1 MAKSKFNLAEKLGA
15 PVSNL
20 NTPSMQIVEIPLDK
34 LLDNEG
40 NFFRVEDVQEL
51 ADDIE
56 MRGLENP
63 LTVCEA
69 ENGCYRIV
77 AGHRRRKALELL
89 GRKDAP
95 CIVKAYDGE
104 DSELV
109 ALIQSNLTARELTY
123 YEKMLA
129 VVRLEEALRRMKE
142 NGVELPGRLRDHLA
156 EKSGESAS
164 AVHRMTYIYKHLSPE
179 LMEGLRR
186 EQIGESVAD
195 ELAHSSK
202 KVQEAFAQRLA
213 RGETVRAQ
221 DVKATRDK
229 PTVSDGVVD
238 AFLLQHI
245 AKGHE
250 AELFRVLHDSQR
262 MAAIQLIPEI
272 KSALHFWGYQGFT
285 SEGVWFD
292 LNGSGLEVK
301 RPFQGKLTWSQLVQR
316 LRGMVESGKLAPSE
330 EPEPTPEEQAVQEFA
345 DGMQKAVQDSQPT
358 APSIPEKDFKMLDK
372 IIAAGKET
380 RLPCAAWFTSDVRP
394 PDGARIIAQDKEGY
408 CEEAQFLGGE
418 LDDYSVVSW
427 DEVVRWTLHPD
438 DEAYTAPVPQPAP
451 IWHPYPAE
459 RPAEGQMVLVCK
471 EHSEAGRSYSALLYR
486 DACWYLPELPDC
498 QMSVD
503 VRWWSAELAPESED
517 GE

>member
-1 MAKSKFNLAEKLGA
+1 MAKKLDVAEILSTS
-15 PVSNL
+15 VSNL

-40 NFFRVEDVQEL
+40 NFFKVEDVQEL
-51 ADDIE
+51 VDDIE

-69 ENGCYRIV
+69 ENGYYRIV
-77 AGHRRRKALELL
+77 AGHRRRKALEQI
-89 GRKDAP
+89 GKTSAP
-95 CIVKAYDGE
+95 CFVKAYADA
-104 DSELV
+104 DSEEV

-164 AVHRMTYIYKHLSPE
+164 AVHRMTYIYKHLSPD
-179 LMEGLRR
+179 LMEGLRQ
-186 EQIGESVAD
+186 EKINESIAY
-195 ELAHSSK
+195 ELANSPK
-202 KVQEAFAQRLA
+202 TVQTEFEQRLA
-213 RGETVRAQ
+213 RGETFRAQ
-221 DVKATRDK
+221 DVKKVRDK
-229 PTVSDGVVD
+229 PSVDDATLD
-238 AFLLQHI
+238 AFLLERI
-245 AKGHE
+245 VRGHE
-250 AELFRVLHDSQR
+250 AELYRVLHDNNDP
-262 MAAIQLIPEI
+262 AIMLVHPVKQ
-272 KSALHFWGYQGFT
+272 ALRFWG
-285 SEGVWFD
+285 S
-292 LNGSGLEVK
+292 SGHWGDDVQYDIDGKEFRVSK
-301 RPFQGKLTWSQLVQR
+301 PFRAVLSWSQIVQR
-316 LRGMVESGKLAPSE
+316 LRGMVESGKIAPSE

-345 DGMQKAVQDSQPT
+345 DGMQKAVQDSQPA

-451 IWHPYPAE
+451 IWYPYPAE
-459 RPAEGQMVLVCK
+459 RPDEGQTVLVCK
-471 EHSEAGRSYSALLYR
+471 EHCEAGHSYSALLYR
-486 DACWYLPELPDC
+486 NDCWYLPELPDC
-498 QMSVD
+498 PMRVD
-503 VRWWSAELAPESED
+503 VRWWSAELAPEERK
-517 GE
+517 ECK

>member
-1 MAKSKFNLAEKLGA
+1 MAKRLDVAEILSTS
-15 PVSNL
+15 VSNL
-20 NTPSMQIVEIPLDK
+20 NTPAMQVVEIPLDK

-77 AGHRRRKALELL
+77 AGHRRRKALEQI
-89 GRKDAP
+89 GKPSAP
-95 CIVKAYDGE
+95 CIIKSYADA
-104 DSELV
+104 DSEEV

-179 LMEGLRR
+179 LMEGLRQ
-186 EQIGESVAD
+186 EKINESIAY
-195 ELAHSSK
+195 ELANSPK
-202 KVQEAFAQRLA
+202 AVQKEFEQRLA
-213 RGETVRAQ
+213 RGETFRAQ
-221 DVKATRDK
+221 DVKKVRNK
-229 PTVSDGVVD
+229 PTVDDATVN
-238 AFLLQHI
+238 AFLLEWVVRSHD
-245 AKGHE
+245 
-250 AELFRVLHDSQR
+250 AEVYRVLHANNSPAIMLVHPVKEALCFYGYAGHSGDSTLFNLTGTELS
-262 MAAIQLIPEI
+262 IS
-272 KSALHFWGYQGFT
+272 K
-285 SEGVWFD
+285 
-292 LNGSGLEVK
+292 
-301 RPFQGKLTWSQLVQR
+301 PFRAVLSWSQIVSR
-316 LRGMVESGKLAPSE
+316 LRDMVREGKIKPGE
-330 EPEPTPEEQAVQEFA
+330 EPELTPEEQAVQEFA
-345 DGMQKAVQDSQPT
+345 DGMQKAVQDSQPA

-372 IIAAGKET
+372 IIAAGKEN

-394 PDGARIIAQDKEGY
+394 PDGARIIAQDKDGY

-427 DEVVRWTLHPD
+427 DEVVRWTLHPA

-451 IWHPYPAE
+451 SWHPYPAE
-459 RPAEGQMVLVCK
+459 KPDEGQMVLALS
-471 EHSEAGRSYSALLYR
+471 HSKYNRDNYAAYIFRAGG
-486 DACWYLPELPDC
+486 WYLPELPEDGL
-498 QMSVD
+498 VTPD
-503 VRWWSAELAPESED
+503 VRWWSAELAPETHN
-517 GE
+517 G

>member
-20 NTPSMQIVEIPLDK
+20 NTPSMQIVEITLDK

-40 NFFRVEDVQEL
+40 NFFKVEDVQEL
-51 ADDIE
+51 VDDIE

-69 ENGCYRIV
+69 ENGYYRIV
-77 AGHRRRKALELL
+77 AGHRRRKALEQI
-89 GRKDAP
+89 GKTSAP
-95 CIVKAYDGE
+95 CFVKAYADA
-104 DSELV
+104 DSEEV
-109 ALIQSNLTARELTY
+109 ALIQSNLTSRELTY
-123 YEKMLA
+123 YEKMEA
-129 VVRLEEALRRMKE
+129 VIRLEKALRSMKE
-142 NGVELPGRLRDHLA
+142 RGVELPGRLRDHLA
-156 EKSGESAS
+156 EQTNESAS
-164 AVHRMTYIYKHLSPE
+164 AVHRMQYIHKNLSPA
-179 LMEGLRR
+179 LLDALRR

-195 ELAHSSK
+195 ELAHSPK
-202 KVQEAFAQRLA
+202 KVQTEFEQRIA

-221 DVKATRDK
+221 DVKAARDK

-316 LRGMVESGKLAPSE
+316 LRGMVESGKLAPPAD
-330 EPEPTPEEQAVQEFA
+330 EPAEAAGEAAAPEAQTLRQLDAQMQQAVQE
-345 DGMQKAVQDSQPT
+345 
-358 APSIPEKDFKMLDK
+358 
-372 IIAAGKET
+372 
-380 RLPCAAWFTSDVRP
+380 
-394 PDGARIIAQDKEGY
+394 
-408 CEEAQFLGGE
+408 
-418 LDDYSVVSW
+418 
-427 DEVVRWTLHPD
+427 
-438 DEAYTAPVPQPAP
+438 PQPAS
-451 IWHPYPAE
+451 IWHPYPDE
-459 RPAEGQMVLVCK
+459 KPEDGQKVLTRC
-471 EHSEAGRSYSALLYR
+471 HSEYIRDNYAAYIYRAGS
-486 DACWYLPELPDC
+486 WYLPEMPDDGK
-498 QMSVD
+498 MSVD
-503 VRWWSAELAPESED
+503 VRWWSAELPPEE
-517 GE
+517 GK

>member
-1 MAKSKFNLAEKLGA
+1 MAKTLNVGKILSAS
-15 PVSNL
+15 VSNL
-20 NTPSMQIVEIPLDK
+20 NTSSMQIVEIPLAK

-40 NFFRVEDVQEL
+40 NFFKVEDVQEL

-63 LTVCEA
+63 LTVCVA
-69 ENGCYRIV
+69 ENGNYRIV
-77 AGHRRRKALELL
+77 AGHRRRKALEQL
-89 GRKDAP
+89 GKSSAP
-95 CIVKAYDGE
+95 CFVKAYADA
-104 DSELV
+104 DSEEV

-142 NGVELPGRLRDHLA
+142 NGVELHGRLRDHLA

-179 LMEGLRR
+179 LLEGLRQ
-186 EQIGESVAD
+186 EKINESIAY
-195 ELAHSSK
+195 ELASSPK
-202 KVQEAFAQRLA
+202 TVQTEFEQRLA
-213 RGETVRAQ
+213 RGETFRAQ
-221 DVKATRDK
+221 DVKKVRDK
-229 PTVSDGVVD
+229 PSVD
-238 AFLLQHI
+238 DAALDTFLLEHI
-245 AKGHE
+245 VRGHE
-250 AELFRVLHDSQR
+250 AELYRVLHDNNDP
-262 MAAIQLIPEI
+262 AIMLVHPVKQV
-272 KSALHFWGYQGFT
+272 LHFWG
-285 SEGVWFD
+285 S
-292 LNGSGLEVK
+292 SGHWGDDVQYDIDGKEFRVSK
-301 RPFQGKLTWSQLVQR
+301 PFRAVLSWSQIVQR
-316 LRGMVESGKLAPSE
+316 LRGMVESGKIGPSE

-345 DGMQKAVQDSQPT
+345 DGMQKAVQDSQPA

-372 IIAAGKET
+372 IIAAGKEN

-394 PDGARIIAQDKEGY
+394 PDGARIIAQDKDGY

-427 DEVVRWTLHPD
+427 DEVVRWTLHPA

-451 IWHPYPAE
+451 SWHPYPAE
-459 RPAEGQMVLVCK
+459 KPDEGQAVLVCK
-471 EHSEAGRSYSALLYR
+471 EHSEYGRSYSALLYR
-486 DACWYLPELPDC
+486 DDCWYLPELPDC
-498 QMSVD
+498 QMHVD